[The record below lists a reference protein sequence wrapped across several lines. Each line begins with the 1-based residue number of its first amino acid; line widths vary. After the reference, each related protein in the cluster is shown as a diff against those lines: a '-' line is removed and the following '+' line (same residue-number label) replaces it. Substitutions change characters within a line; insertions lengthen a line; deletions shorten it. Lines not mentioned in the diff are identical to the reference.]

1 MATVKHE
8 TIRADFRV
16 QVWAGPG
23 ATEEQRSDLNKAVI
37 SAVRTTN
44 AWHLRVSDSARMTD
58 DQQGESSLYWSANNV
73 KQIDRPRG
81 EELHVYMHDGERIAI
96 PDFHLKSSRVERRNG
111 EISSAAWDNGTN
123 TSAVYVVGRNGVLSI
138 RIERV

>member
-1 MATVKHE
+1 MATVKLE
-8 TIRADFRV
+8 ATRADFRV

-23 ATEEQRSDLNKAVI
+23 ATEGQRHALNRAVLTAI
-37 SAVRTTN
+37 QKTGVWGERLADSVRM
-44 AWHLRVSDSARMTD
+44 SD
-58 DQQGESSLYWSANNV
+58 DQQGESSVYWSVNNV